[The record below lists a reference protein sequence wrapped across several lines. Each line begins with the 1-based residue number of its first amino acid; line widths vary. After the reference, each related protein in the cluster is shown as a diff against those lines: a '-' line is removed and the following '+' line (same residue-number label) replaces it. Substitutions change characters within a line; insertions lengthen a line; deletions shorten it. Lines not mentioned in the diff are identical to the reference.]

1 MNYFYKLNV
10 VSMLYGLMFFISL
23 EIQVNYYRIVRLTG
37 WEGQYFDIIVLL
49 VHGVG
54 FVVATIVL
62 YKLTFKWIAHRLLVY
77 WTTVFWLPY
86 TALFIF
92 IFVNMYPITNQG
104 DMPAPVQG
112 LILFAMLLFYP
123 FYIGTLNMI
132 CYLSKSEVVQ
142 REKKRHP

>member
-1 MNYFYKLNV
+1 

-37 WEGQYFDIIVLL
+37 WVGQYFDIIVLL

-54 FVVATIVL
+54 FVVATIIL
-62 YKLTFKWIAHRLLVY
+62 YKLTFKWIAHRFFVY

-92 IFVNMYPITNQG
+92 IFANIYPITNQG

-112 LILFAMLLFYP
+112 LILFATLLFYP

-142 REKKRHP
+142 SEKKRHP